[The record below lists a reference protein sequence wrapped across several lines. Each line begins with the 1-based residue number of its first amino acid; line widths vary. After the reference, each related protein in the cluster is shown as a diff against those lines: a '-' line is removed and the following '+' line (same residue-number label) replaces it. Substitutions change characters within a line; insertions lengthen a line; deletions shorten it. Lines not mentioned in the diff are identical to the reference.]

1 MSLPTWRW
9 KRVIWEQSKSFL
21 SRVWSKTSLC
31 GSCISPELAT
41 GTTNAPDTAFSGRQ
55 ASQSC
60 YCLSWGGSAHMHL
73 SHTPS
78 WTPAEPPPS
87 QGRQGRRQGQTTPA
101 GSLLFQRPL
110 ISEPTG
116 TPPGLQSTPVS
127 ISSTVLLNLQTGPGR
142 KVYISNW
149 RKSASRFAAGNEKRQ
164 IPFIPPFLSQ
174 GHRRPARSTSA
185 GIDSNFSDC
194 VKHFCDIKV
203 PCFEEPMGVEKV
215 SLEMSLNYN
224 FNLVALCDKYI
235 WLA

>member
-1 MSLPTWRW
+1 MSLPTSKW

-78 WTPAEPPPS
+78 WTPAERPERRTPLS

-101 GSLLFQRPL
+101 GSVLFQRPL

-116 TPPGLQSTPVS
+116 TPPGPQSIPVS

-149 RKSASRFAAGNEKRQ
+149 RKSASRFAAVLETKRVQ
-164 IPFIPPFLSQ
+164 SRSFPPFLAKAIAAQRAVLPPESTAISQ
-174 GHRRPARSTSA
+174 TV
-185 GIDSNFSDC
+185 SNIS
-194 VKHFCDIKV
+194 VI
-203 PCFEEPMGVEKV
+203 
-215 SLEMSLNYN
+215 
-224 FNLVALCDKYI
+224 
-235 WLA
+235 